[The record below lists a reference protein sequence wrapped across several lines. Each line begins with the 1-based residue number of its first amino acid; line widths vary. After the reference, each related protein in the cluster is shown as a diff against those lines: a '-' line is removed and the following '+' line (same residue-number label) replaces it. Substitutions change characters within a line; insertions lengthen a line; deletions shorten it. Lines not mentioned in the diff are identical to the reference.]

1 MKLYTYLPQ
10 LTISRYPGHFQAPTN
25 GTNLDVTLNTRVSL
39 AGSLTSILLG
49 VYRNNDHT
57 HANISFGILLID
69 FRASMLLARNG
80 RSAYIA
86 RYGSEGLSSKSRT
99 VGLGIR
105 GQG

>member
-25 GTNLDVTLNTRVSL
+25 GTNLDVTLNTL
-39 AGSLTSILLG
+39 DGSLTSILLG
-49 VYRNNDHT
+49 IYRNNDYT
-57 HANISFGILLID
+57 HANISFGIVLID
-69 FRASMLLARNG
+69 FRAGMLLARNG